1 MVDGG
6 FFWGKM
12 MVVAALLLAAL
23 VGCEKASP
31 TVPQVMLGKAE
42 TVRREA
48 FVKAM
53 AMALKAFEELD
64 VPSMKIACV
73 VGSDGRLSILA
84 KSETRANPEIPEK
97 ALSVALTN
105 VALNY
110 PGIGFV
116 AEGDRVWRILFPDTV
131 KIPVAGSFDFGVLGM
146 YQ

>member
-1 MVDGG
+1 MVGGG
-6 FFWGKM
+6 FFWGR
-12 MVVAALLLAAL
+12 MVVAALLLTAF
-23 VGCEKASP
+23 VGCEKSAP
-31 TVPQVMLGKAE
+31 AVPQVTLGEAE

-48 FVKAM
+48 FVKAT
-53 AMALKAFEELD
+53 AQALKAFEDLD

-73 VGSDGRLSILA
+73 AGSDGRLSVLA

-97 ALSVALTN
+97 ALAVALTN

-131 KIPVAGSFDFGVLGM
+131 KIPVSGPFDFGVLGT